1 MALRHP
7 CCYLVPVGFG
17 GYLREILTTRGFGL
31 RLLAVESRYREQV
44 RGGGWPYLLAVR
56 EGAGWKA
63 AHMCRYGRS
72 GYGITSG

>member
-1 MALRHP
+1 MPLGDS

-44 RGGGWPYLLAVR
+44 RAVDGHTSRRYAKVQVGRPPICAVMGGQL
-56 EGAGWKA
+56 
-63 AHMCRYGRS
+63 
-72 GYGITSG
+72 